1 MRTSHRTI
9 RKLIREEQSKI
20 TDEQLFSS
28 QQFSAYMTDIVET
41 ATKRYP
47 ADPYQCREFPY
58 QKFSHQESSG
68 RQHHRT
74 GRT

>member
-41 ATKRYP
+41 ATNDTAEEAR
-47 ADPYQCREFPY
+47 
-58 QKFSHQESSG
+58 
-68 RQHHRT
+68 
-74 GRT
+74 